1 MKIKR
6 LEYSERAFTR
16 VELICVVVVVA
27 VGVLAAMLLPTGPR
41 PRQKAVRI
49 SCVNNLKEIGVAFRV
64 WENDFGAYPMEMSTN
79 KGGTKE
85 YDFGPEV
92 FRQFQIMQDDMGQ
105 SPRIVVCPADT
116 ARVAATSF
124 TNFGNSNVSYF
135 VGITVSAANTNG
147 DLFLGGDRNLND
159 ELGPLRSVS
168 VLTTNQQIAWGTG
181 LHSPGG
187 NILFS
192 DGSVQELST
201 PGLKTALR
209 NPGVAPATLAVP

>member
-1 MKIKR
+1 M
-6 LEYSERAFTR
+6 TR
-16 VELICVVVVVA
+16 VELICVVVVVGA
-27 VGVLAAMLLPTGPR
+27 LAAMLISTVPSA
-41 PRQKAVRI
+41 RQKVARI
-49 SCVNNLKEIGVAFRV
+49 SCVDNLKEIGISFRV

-85 YDFGPEV
+85 YDFGPQV
-92 FRQFQIMQDDMGQ
+92 FRHFQAMQDYLGQ

-201 PGLKTALR
+201 PGLETALR
-209 NPGVAPATLAVP
+209 KPGVAPATLAVP

>member
-6 LEYSERAFTR
+6 LEYSERAMTR
-16 VELICVVVVVA
+16 VELICVVVVVGA
-27 VGVLAAMLLPTGPR
+27 LAAMLISTVPSA
-41 PRQKAVRI
+41 RQKVARI
-49 SCVNNLKEIGVAFRV
+49 SCVDNLKEIGISFRV

-85 YDFGPEV
+85 YDFGPQV
-92 FRQFQIMQDDMGQ
+92 FRHFQAMQDYLGQ

-168 VLTTNQQIAWGTG
+168 VLATNQQIAWGTG

-192 DGSVQELST
+192 DGSVQQLST
-201 PGLKTALR
+201 PGLETALR
-209 NPGVAPATLAVP
+209 KPGVAPATLAVP